1 MSDAGHSSGVGS
13 ENQEGVGGAGP
24 VGPDGQPLADGENAQ
39 LPGDLQWGRRQQ
51 RNAPA
56 NSNVA
61 SDVITLDTLV
71 TAFSQMRSGGPDV
84 TKGKLPEW
92 QKGDDFIAFEQKVE
106 LWAQAHDIKHLLFD
120 PPDLSDSSELKMHAK
135 ARNVVLNAL
144 NANDRTTVYN
154 MPHLCDAW
162 SYLKSR
168 YRPSS
173 EKSYRARAFKAKHH
187 SHNQIEFNP
196 RTPVVVGCR
205 ILPSVARRRG
215 RDAYVLDLPHS
226 CTAESPAEHQAFTQ
240 AA

>member
-1 MSDAGHSSGVGS
+1 MSDEGHSSSNGS
-13 ENQEGVGGAGP
+13 DNQEGVDDAGP
-24 VGPDGQPLADGENAQ
+24 VGPDGQPLADGENA
-39 LPGDLQWGRRQQ
+39 LPPGDLQWGRRQQ
-51 RNAPA
+51 RNAPV

-71 TAFSQMRSGGPDV
+71 TAFSQMRSGEPDV

-154 MPHLCDAW
+154 MPHLCSAW
-162 SYLKSR
+162 SFLFTTNHTSSFP
-168 YRPSS
+168 RP
-173 EKSYRARAFKAKHH
+173 K
-187 SHNQIEFNP
+187 
-196 RTPVVVGCR
+196 
-205 ILPSVARRRG
+205 
-215 RDAYVLDLPHS
+215 
-226 CTAESPAEHQAFTQ
+226 
-240 AA
+240 